1 MDMRE
6 LEELAVKSASEAVDY
21 DRSGQYDR
29 AIEKYSRAIEIL
41 SRICMYYP
49 ELPYIHVYKERIKAY
64 QRRVE
69 ELRSK
74 LQPQVLGSGDFSRQ
88 TSTAVLAS
96 KPSIRWDDIVD
107 LEEAKKAIT
116 EAIVYP
122 LKRPDL
128 FPLGWP
134 RGILFFGPPGCGK
147 TMLAAAVANEIDA
160 VFFDVDAATIMS
172 KWLGE
177 SEKNVAALFSEARSY
192 AEQGKPAIIFI
203 DEIDSIAGIRSQEV
217 GGEVRVRNQLLKE
230 MDGILEKGRYSYVYV
245 IGATNKPWD
254 LDEPFIRRFQKR
266 IYIPPPDYNGRLAL
280 LKKATKNLV
289 LDDDVDLERIARVTE
304 GYTFHDLTE
313 LVREA
318 YAIVVREF
326 FETGRVDDPK
336 SYPRPV
342 NMKDFTDALS
352 RRKPS
357 VSNATITKYQ
367 KWFEEYRAV

>member
-1 MDMRE
+1 
-6 LEELAVKSASEAVDY
+6 
-21 DRSGQYDR
+21 
-29 AIEKYSRAIEIL
+29 
-41 SRICMYYP
+41 
-49 ELPYIHVYKERIKAY
+49 
-64 QRRVE
+64 
-69 ELRSK
+69 
-74 LQPQVLGSGDFSRQ
+74 
-88 TSTAVLAS
+88 
-96 KPSIRWDDIVD
+96 
-107 LEEAKKAIT
+107 
-116 EAIVYP
+116 

-147 TMLAAAVANEIDA
+147 TMLAAAVASEIDA

-177 SEKNVAALFSEARSY
+177 SEKNIATLFSEARGY
-192 AEQGKPAIIFI
+192 ADKGKPAIIFI
-203 DEIDSIAGIRSQEV
+203 DEVDSIAGIRNQEV

-280 LKKATKNLV
+280 LKKATRNIILE
-289 LDDDVDLERIARVTE
+289 DDVDLEKIAKATE

-342 NMKDFTDALS
+342 SMKDFIDALNK
-352 RRKPS
+352 RKPS
-357 VSNATITKYQ
+357 VNNTTIMRYQ
-367 KWFEEYRAV
+367 RWFEEYKAI

>member
-1 MDMRE
+1 MRE

-74 LQPQVLGSGDFSRQ
+74 LQPQILGGGDYSRQ
-88 TSTAVLAS
+88 TSTAILAS

-107 LEEAKKAIT
+107 LEEAKKAII

-147 TMLAAAVANEIDA
+147 TMLAAAVASEIEA
-160 VFFDVDAATIMS
+160 TFFNVDAATIMS

-177 SEKNVAALFSEARSY
+177 SEKNVAALFSEAKGY
-192 AEQGKPAIIFI
+192 TEKGKPAIIFI
-203 DEIDSIAGIRSQEV
+203 DEIDSIAGIRNQEV

-230 MDGILEKGRYSYVYV
+230 MDGIFEKGRHSYVYV

-280 LKKATKNLV
+280 LKKTTRNLT
-289 LDDDVDLERIARVTE
+289 LEDDVDLEKIAKVTE

-342 NMKDFTDALS
+342 SMKDFMDALS

-357 VSNATITKYQ
+357 VNNTTITRYQ
-367 KWFEEYRAV
+367 RWFEEYRAI